1 MFDLSMVELGVIA
14 LVALLVLGPERLPK
28 AARTLGFYVRKARQS
43 WYSVRA
49 EFERELAAEE
59 LKRSLKL
66 DEVHAT
72 LDDTARSAREG
83 LQLPA
88 QSKPEQA
95 AELGQQT
102 PASDGSSAG
111 SPPADDSGAD
121 GLSEE
126 ERARQCEPLPPE
138 PEFSDVAPSD
148 DAHSDGA
155 ADAIEQAA
163 TSVRA
168 PDQSATHS
176 NASSDSAVE
185 DAAAPPQTSDPK
197 P

>member
-43 WYSVRA
+43 WYSVRS

-72 LDDTARSAREG
+72 LEDTARSAREG
-83 LQLPA
+83 LQVSA
-88 QSKPEQA
+88 QSEPA
-95 AELGQQT
+95 HVAEPKFEA
-102 PASDGSSAG
+102 PASEGSIGG
-111 SPPADDSGAD
+111 SRAADDSSDD
-121 GLSEE
+121 GLTEE
-126 ERARQCEPLPPE
+126 ERARQCEALAPE
-138 PEFSDVAPSD
+138 AEFSEDAPSDRPAGAPERTASDADSLDQDSPVANPTSDVAVE
-148 DAHSDGA
+148 GA
-155 ADAIEQAA
+155 A
-163 TSVRA
+163 SL
-168 PDQSATHS
+168 PQSS
-176 NASSDSAVE
+176 E
-185 DAAAPPQTSDPK
+185 PK